1 MKSKA
6 EWTCGCPK
14 ECNTLSYSF
23 SVTSTPLDPN
33 ELCTKDVDTKMW
45 QFYENKFP
53 TDFVR
58 TQMKVKYNVSDDA
71 TYYCKKNIKYRA
83 EVNFK
88 MATDSME
95 VTVLSRR
102 LSFFDKM
109 AAFGRC
115 EYIIV
120 VAVCNN

>member
-23 SVTSTPLDPN
+23 SVTSTPLDPE
-33 ELCTKDVDTKMW
+33 ELCTKDSDSKMW
-45 QFYENKFP
+45 QFYQNKFP
-53 TDFVR
+53 ADFVR
-58 TQMKVKYNVSDDA
+58 TQMKIKYNVSNDA
-71 TYYCKKNIKYRA
+71 TDYCKKNIKYRA
-83 EVNFK
+83 EVVFK

-109 AAFGRC
+109 SAFGRS
-115 EYIIV
+115 E
-120 VAVCNN
+120 